1 MNNKRIEA
9 ISQLIDNDESV
20 IDIGCDHGF
29 LAKMLRTKGNNKLI
43 ICSDN
48 KIGPLN
54 NARNNLIGYD
64 NINFELTDG
73 VDNID
78 TVCDVCVLAGMGH
91 NTVISIIENNENY
104 FRNCK
109 KIIIQVNSVVAQMRQ
124 YLSNHKFQIID
135 ECMVYDYKYYQIMVV
150 KTGQQQLNELQIEF
164 GPVLLEKKG
173 DVFLQCYQK
182 QLNHFQSLL
191 STLPENH
198 PDRSQLSKKIEQIK
212 LFCN

>member
-64 NINFELTDG
+64 NIYFELTDG

-91 NTVISIIENNENY
+91 NTVISIIENNESY

-124 YLSNHKFQIID
+124 YLSNNKFQIID

-150 KTGQQQLNELQIEF
+150 KSGQQQLNDLQIEF

-182 QLNHFQSLL
+182 QLSHFQSLL
-191 STLPENH
+191 SSLPENH

-212 LFCN
+212 SVL

>member
-64 NINFELTDG
+64 NIHFELTDG

-150 KTGQQQLNELQIEF
+150 KSGQQQLNELQIEF

-173 DVFLQCYQK
+173 EVFLQCYQK
-182 QLNHFQSLL
+182 QLSHFQSLL
-191 STLPENH
+191 STLPESH

-212 LFCN
+212 SVL

>member
-173 DVFLQCYQK
+173 EVFLQCYQK

-198 PDRSQLSKKIEQIK
+198 PDRSQLSKKKEQIK
-212 LFCN
+212 SVL

>member
-64 NINFELTDG
+64 NIYFELTDG

-173 DVFLQCYQK
+173 EVFLQCYQK
-182 QLNHFQSLL
+182 QLGHFQSLL

-198 PDRSQLSKKIEQIK
+198 PDRSQLSQKIEQIK
-212 LFCN
+212 SVL

>member
-29 LAKMLRTKGNNKLI
+29 LAKMLRIKGNNKLI

-64 NINFELTDG
+64 NIYFELTDG

-182 QLNHFQSLL
+182 QLSHFQSLL

-198 PDRSQLSKKIEQIK
+198 PDRSQLNKKIEQIK
-212 LFCN
+212 SVL

>member
-48 KIGPLN
+48 KLGPLN

-91 NTVISIIENNENY
+91 NTVISIIENNESY

-150 KTGQQQLNELQIEF
+150 KSGQQQLNELQIEF

-173 DVFLQCYQK
+173 EVFLQCYQK
-182 QLNHFQSLL
+182 QLSHFQSLL
-191 STLPENH
+191 SSLPENH

-212 LFCN
+212 SVL

>member
-212 LFCN
+212 SVL

>member
-64 NINFELTDG
+64 NIHFELTDG

-91 NTVISIIENNENY
+91 NTVISIIENNESY

-150 KTGQQQLNELQIEF
+150 KSGQQQLNELQIEF

-173 DVFLQCYQK
+173 EVFLQCYQK
-182 QLNHFQSLL
+182 QLNHFQILL

-212 LFCN
+212 SVL

>member
-91 NTVISIIENNENY
+91 NTVISIIENNESY

-150 KTGQQQLNELQIEF
+150 KTGQQRLNELQIEF

-212 LFCN
+212 SVL

>member
-29 LAKMLRTKGNNKLI
+29 LAKMLRIKGNNKLI

-64 NINFELTDG
+64 NIYFELTDG

-91 NTVISIIENNENY
+91 NTVISIIENNESY

-182 QLNHFQSLL
+182 QLSHFQSLL

-198 PDRSQLSKKIEQIK
+198 PDRSQLNKKIEQIK
-212 LFCN
+212 SVL

>member
-48 KIGPLN
+48 KLGPLN

-173 DVFLQCYQK
+173 EVFLQCYQK

-212 LFCN
+212 SVL

>member
-29 LAKMLRTKGNNKLI
+29 LAKMLRIKGNNKLI

-64 NINFELTDG
+64 NIHFELTDG

-109 KIIIQVNSVVAQMRQ
+109 KIIIQVNSVVGQMRQ

-173 DVFLQCYQK
+173 EVFLQCYQK
-182 QLNHFQSLL
+182 QLSHFQSLL

-198 PDRSQLSKKIEQIK
+198 PDRSQLNKKIEQIK
-212 LFCN
+212 SVL

>member
-64 NINFELTDG
+64 NIHFELTDG

-212 LFCN
+212 SVL

>member
-64 NINFELTDG
+64 NIYFELTDG

-173 DVFLQCYQK
+173 EVFLQCYQK

-191 STLPENH
+191 STLPEKH

-212 LFCN
+212 SVL

>member
-29 LAKMLRTKGNNKLI
+29 LAKMLRIKGNNKLI

-91 NTVISIIENNENY
+91 NTVISIIENNESY

-124 YLSNHKFQIID
+124 YLSNNKFQIID

-182 QLNHFQSLL
+182 QLSHFQSLL

-212 LFCN
+212 SVL

>member
-91 NTVISIIENNENY
+91 NTVISIIENNESY

-150 KTGQQQLNELQIEF
+150 KSGQQQLNELQIEF

-212 LFCN
+212 SVL

>member
-48 KIGPLN
+48 KLGPLN

-182 QLNHFQSLL
+182 QLSHFQSLL

-198 PDRSQLSKKIEQIK
+198 PDRSQLSQKIEQIK
-212 LFCN
+212 SVL

>member
-64 NINFELTDG
+64 NIHFELTDG

-91 NTVISIIENNENY
+91 NTVISIIENNESY

-109 KIIIQVNSVVAQMRQ
+109 KIIIQVNSVVGQMRQ

-198 PDRSQLSKKIEQIK
+198 PDRSQLNKKIEQIK
-212 LFCN
+212 SVL

>member
-124 YLSNHKFQIID
+124 YLSNNKFQIID

-150 KTGQQQLNELQIEF
+150 KSGQQQLNELQIEF

-182 QLNHFQSLL
+182 QLSHFQSLL

-212 LFCN
+212 SVL

>member
-29 LAKMLRTKGNNKLI
+29 LAKMLRIKGNNKLI

-64 NINFELTDG
+64 NIYFELTDG

-109 KIIIQVNSVVAQMRQ
+109 KIIIQVNSVVGQIRQ

-212 LFCN
+212 SVL

>member
-29 LAKMLRTKGNNKLI
+29 LAKMLRIKGNNKLI

-64 NINFELTDG
+64 NIHFELTDG

-91 NTVISIIENNENY
+91 NTVISIIENNESY

-124 YLSNHKFQIID
+124 YLSNNKFQIID

-173 DVFLQCYQK
+173 DVFIQCYQK

-212 LFCN
+212 SVL

>member
-104 FRNCK
+104 FRNSK

-173 DVFLQCYQK
+173 EVFLQCYQK
-182 QLNHFQSLL
+182 QLSHFQSLL

-212 LFCN
+212 SVL

>member
-91 NTVISIIENNENY
+91 NTVISIIENNESY

-173 DVFLQCYQK
+173 EVFLQCYQK
-182 QLNHFQSLL
+182 QLSHFQSLL

-212 LFCN
+212 SVL

>member
-29 LAKMLRTKGNNKLI
+29 LAKMLRIKGNNKLI

-182 QLNHFQSLL
+182 QLSHFQSLL
-191 STLPENH
+191 SSLPENH

-212 LFCN
+212 FVL

>member
-48 KIGPLN
+48 KLGPLN

-173 DVFLQCYQK
+173 EVFLQCYQK
-182 QLNHFQSLL
+182 QLSHFQSLL
-191 STLPENH
+191 SSLPESH
-198 PDRSQLSKKIEQIK
+198 PDRNQLSKKIEQIK
-212 LFCN
+212 SVL

>member
-29 LAKMLRTKGNNKLI
+29 LAKMLRIKGNNKLI

-78 TVCDVCVLAGMGH
+78 TV
-91 NTVISIIENNENY
+91 
-104 FRNCK
+104 
-109 KIIIQVNSVVAQMRQ
+109 
-124 YLSNHKFQIID
+124 
-135 ECMVYDYKYYQIMVV
+135 
-150 KTGQQQLNELQIEF
+150 
-164 GPVLLEKKG
+164 
-173 DVFLQCYQK
+173 
-182 QLNHFQSLL
+182 
-191 STLPENH
+191 
-198 PDRSQLSKKIEQIK
+198 
-212 LFCN
+212 

>member
-135 ECMVYDYKYYQIMVV
+135 ECMVYDYKFYQIMVV
-150 KTGQQQLNELQIEF
+150 KSGQQQLNELQIEF

-173 DVFLQCYQK
+173 EVFLQCYQK
-182 QLNHFQSLL
+182 QLSHFQRLL

-198 PDRSQLSKKIEQIK
+198 PDRSQLSQKIEQIK
-212 LFCN
+212 SVL

>member
-48 KIGPLN
+48 KLGPLN

-150 KTGQQQLNELQIEF
+150 KSGQQQLNELQIEF

-173 DVFLQCYQK
+173 EVFLQCYQK

-212 LFCN
+212 SVL

>member
-64 NINFELTDG
+64 NIHFELTDG

-173 DVFLQCYQK
+173 EVFLQCYQK
-182 QLNHFQSLL
+182 QLSHFQSLL

-198 PDRSQLSKKIEQIK
+198 PDRSQLNKKIEQTK
-212 LFCN
+212 SVL

>member
-124 YLSNHKFQIID
+124 YLSNNKFQIID

-150 KTGQQQLNELQIEF
+150 KSGQQQLNELQIEF

-173 DVFLQCYQK
+173 EVFLQCYQK
-182 QLNHFQSLL
+182 QLSHFQSLL

-198 PDRSQLSKKIEQIK
+198 PDRSQLNKKIEQIK
-212 LFCN
+212 SVL

>member
-29 LAKMLRTKGNNKLI
+29 LAKMLRIKGNNKLI

-91 NTVISIIENNENY
+91 NTVISIIENNESY

-150 KTGQQQLNELQIEF
+150 KSGQQQLNELQIEF

-191 STLPENH
+191 STLPESH

-212 LFCN
+212 SVL

>member
-104 FRNCK
+104 FRKCK

-124 YLSNHKFQIID
+124 YLSNNKFQIID

-150 KTGQQQLNELQIEF
+150 KSGQQQLNELQIEF

-182 QLNHFQSLL
+182 QLSHFQSLL

-212 LFCN
+212 SVL

>member
-64 NINFELTDG
+64 NIHFELTDG

-150 KTGQQQLNELQIEF
+150 KSGQQQLNELQIEF

-173 DVFLQCYQK
+173 EVFLQCYQK
-182 QLNHFQSLL
+182 QLNHFQNLL
-191 STLPENH
+191 SSLPENH

-212 LFCN
+212 SVL

>member
-64 NINFELTDG
+64 NIHFELTDG

-91 NTVISIIENNENY
+91 NTVISIIENNESY

-124 YLSNHKFQIID
+124 YLSNNKFQIID

-150 KTGQQQLNELQIEF
+150 KSGQQQLNELQIEF

-182 QLNHFQSLL
+182 QLSHFQSLL

-212 LFCN
+212 SVL

>member
-164 GPVLLEKKG
+164 GPVLLENKG
-173 DVFLQCYQK
+173 EVFLQCYQK
-182 QLNHFQSLL
+182 QLSHFQSLL

-198 PDRSQLSKKIEQIK
+198 PDRNQLSKKIEQIK
-212 LFCN
+212 SVL

>member
-64 NINFELTDG
+64 NIYFELTNG

-91 NTVISIIENNENY
+91 NTVISIIENNESY

-173 DVFLQCYQK
+173 EVFLQCYQK

-191 STLPENH
+191 SSLPENH

-212 LFCN
+212 SVL

>member
-29 LAKMLRTKGNNKLI
+29 LAKMLRIKGNNKLI

-64 NINFELTDG
+64 NIYFELTDG

-91 NTVISIIENNENY
+91 NTVISIIENNESY

-124 YLSNHKFQIID
+124 YLSNNKFQIID

-150 KTGQQQLNELQIEF
+150 KSGQQQLNDLQIEF

-182 QLNHFQSLL
+182 QLSHFQSLL

-198 PDRSQLSKKIEQIK
+198 PDRSQLNKKIEQIK
-212 LFCN
+212 SVL

>member
-29 LAKMLRTKGNNKLI
+29 LAKMLRIKGNNKLI

-64 NINFELTDG
+64 NIHFELTDG

-173 DVFLQCYQK
+173 EVFLQCYQK
-182 QLNHFQSLL
+182 QLSHFQSLL

-212 LFCN
+212 SVL

>member
-29 LAKMLRTKGNNKLI
+29 LAKMLRIKGNNKLI

-48 KIGPLN
+48 KLGPLN

-173 DVFLQCYQK
+173 EVFLQCYQK

-212 LFCN
+212 SVL

>member
-48 KIGPLN
+48 KLGPLN

-173 DVFLQCYQK
+173 EVFLQCYQK
-182 QLNHFQSLL
+182 QLSHFQSLL

-198 PDRSQLSKKIEQIK
+198 PDRNQLSKKIEQIK
-212 LFCN
+212 SVL